1 MEEVT
6 ATYLRENLFKLFDE
20 IIKTGNPL
28 DVSIKGNKLKIVPE
42 KTETLTERLAKM
54 PTKTNVFNGDDD
66 ITKIVQK
73 HFNTASEGVPQETK
87 LQTAFQNEIANK
99 VAQNNAA
106 KRWEEH

>member
-1 MEEVT
+1 MTDPNPFNGTDSLKNVVD
-6 ATYLRENLFKLFDE
+6 AVSE
-20 IIKTGNPL
+20 IISGQPVIPDQFNSHIDAAAEEIAAL
-28 DVSIKGNKLKIVPE
+28 EG
-42 KTETLTERLAKM
+42 
-54 PTKTNVFNGDDD
+54 PTTNDD

-106 KRWEEH
+106 KRWEEQ

>member
-1 MEEVT
+1 MT
-6 ATYLRENLFKLFDE
+6 DPNPFTGTDSLRNVVDAVSE
-20 IIKTGNPL
+20 IISGQPVIPDQFNSHIDAAAEEIAAL
-28 DVSIKGNKLKIVPE
+28 EG
-42 KTETLTERLAKM
+42 
-54 PTKTNVFNGDDD
+54 PTTNDD

>member
-1 MEEVT
+1 MTDPNPFNGTDSLKNFVD
-6 ATYLRENLFKLFDE
+6 AVSE
-20 IIKTGNPL
+20 IISGQPVIPDQFNSHIDAAAEEIAAL
-28 DVSIKGNKLKIVPE
+28 EG
-42 KTETLTERLAKM
+42 
-54 PTKTNVFNGDDD
+54 PTTNDD

>member
-1 MEEVT
+1 MTDPNPFNGTDSLKNVVD
-6 ATYLRENLFKLFDE
+6 AVSE
-20 IIKTGNPL
+20 IISGQPVIPDQFNSHI
-28 DVSIKGNKLKIVPE
+28 DAAAEEIAAIEG
-42 KTETLTERLAKM
+42 
-54 PTKTNVFNGDDD
+54 PTTNDD

-106 KRWEEH
+106 KKWEEH